1 VSVQRDGWRIPM
13 LDVLRAAAI
22 AAVFVQHLGDR
33 FRPFVI
39 ARANAA
45 LPGAV
50 AAWMGSAL
58 AHGHWGVDLFFVLS
72 GFTLGLGFVREHDGQ
87 GPRRV
92 GAFFARRAV
101 RILPAF
107 YVAVA
112 VHLTAHAELLRLPS
126 CWRALATHIAVL
138 QGYLAPGKIVL
149 IGASWS
155 LTTEAHFYVLA
166 PLLAALML
174 GRRGLAGADSVR
186 RAVLFAV
193 IACVVVWLGRAI
205 LHDIALRP
213 AAPAGLLELSQRRWV
228 TGRLDQFAAGLAA
241 AIVHVRMGPRLDAS
255 PWTGPGLCAVGVAL
269 LSLAAPLDTATWG
282 RPGGGPAYPLVTLA
296 MAILVFG
303 AANVQSGTATR
314 LLGPVRWVGVVSY
327 GVFLYHQLALEAA
340 ARWLPWARDTQSW
353 SGLAWTAGAGG
364 LLACLAGWASF
375 SLVEAPALAW
385 LSGRLA
391 RGVER
396 PAVVS
401 GASRGK
407 A

>member
-1 VSVQRDGWRIPM
+1 MSVQRDGWRVPM

-39 ARANAA
+39 ERANAA

-87 GPRRV
+87 GVRRI

-112 VHLTAHAELLRLPS
+112 VYVAAHAELLRLPS
-126 CWRALATHIAVL
+126 FWRALATHIAVL
-138 QGYLAPGKIVL
+138 QGYLAPGKVVIL
-149 IGASWS
+149 GASWS

-166 PLLAALML
+166 PLLAGLML
-174 GRRGLAGADSVR
+174 GRRGVAGAGSVR
-186 RAVLFAV
+186 RAVLFAA
-193 IACVVVWLGRAI
+193 IACVAVWLGRAV
-205 LHDIALRP
+205 LHDIALQP
-213 AAPAGLLELSQRRWV
+213 SAPAGLLELSQRRWV
-228 TGRLDQFAAGLAA
+228 TARLDQFAAGLAGA
-241 AIVHVRMGPRLDAS
+241 LVHVRIGPRLDAS
-255 PWTGPGLCAVGVAL
+255 PRVGWGLCLLALAL
-269 LSLAAPLDTATWG
+269 LAVAAPIDTATWG

-296 MAILVFG
+296 MTILVFG
-303 AANVQSGTATR
+303 AANVQPGAATR

-340 ARWLPWARDTQSW
+340 VRWLPWARDTQSW
-353 SGLAWTAGAGG
+353 TGLAWTAGAGG

-385 LSGRLA
+385 LSRRLA

-401 GASRGK
+401 GVSRGK